1 MTVPGPSTEQ
11 AGSAPQAAP
20 LGRPGRTRTIFIG
33 SGGFGALALRE
44 LTRIPSVDIVG
55 VVTAPARPS
64 GRSGTVTPTPIAQEA
79 RFLGVGPILTPE
91 RLRDPAASVDIL
103 ALGADLVVLADYG
116 RIVPELLLDFRHGAL
131 NLHPS
136 LLPRHRGAAPIQA
149 TILAGD
155 RETGVSIIRMD
166 RGVDTG
172 PIVASERV
180 PLTGHETAP
189 ELESRLAALA
199 ADLLAR
205 TVEPWIR
212 GELVARP
219 QDEAAATLTRPLQR
233 ADGRLDPH
241 RPAVELERAIRA
253 YLPWPGT
260 YLETGLMGRLIVR
273 SGIAGPSAS
282 SDEPGRL
289 VAEGD
294 GLALT
299 TSDGRLLLGQV
310 QLEGRRA
317 MDASTLRRGAPSL
330 VGTAVA

>member
-1 MTVPGPSTEQ
+1 MHGAGTEQ
-11 AGSAPQAAP
+11 TGSAPRGTP
-20 LGRPGRTRTIFIG
+20 TGRPGRTRTLFIG
-33 SGGFGALALRE
+33 SGGFGAESLRE
-44 LTRIPSVDIVG
+44 LTAIPGLDIVG
-55 VVTAPARPS
+55 VVTAPARPA

-79 RFLGVGPILTPE
+79 RLLGVGPILTPD
-91 RLRDPAASVDIL
+91 RLREPTATEQIL

-116 RIVPELLLDFRHGAL
+116 RIVPEALLDFQHGAL

-136 LLPRHRGAAPIQA
+136 LLPRHRGASPIPA

-155 RETGVSIIRMD
+155 LETGVSIIRMD

-172 PIVASERV
+172 PVVAVERV
-180 PLTGHETAP
+180 KLTGHETAP
-189 ELESRLAALA
+189 ELESLLATLA

-205 TVEPWIR
+205 TVEPWVR
-212 GELVARP
+212 GELAAQP
-219 QDEAAATLTRPLQR
+219 QDEDVATNTRPLER
-233 ADGRLDPH
+233 GDGRLDPH
-241 RPAVELERAIRA
+241 KPAVELERAIRA

-260 YLETGLMGRLIVR
+260 FVETGLMGRLIVR
-273 SGIAGPSAS
+273 SGLVGPSAT
-282 SDEPGRL
+282 SDTPGHL

-299 TSDGRLLLGQV
+299 TSNGRLVLGQV

>member
-1 MTVPGPSTEQ
+1 MTVPGPSAAQT
-11 AGSAPQAAP
+11 GSAPQAAP
-20 LGRPGRTRTIFIG
+20 LGRPGRARTIFIG
-33 SGGFGALALRE
+33 SGGFGAESLRE
-44 LTRIPSVDIVG
+44 LTAIPSVDIVG
-55 VVTAPARPS
+55 VVTAPPRPS

-79 RFLGVGPILTPE
+79 RLLGVGPVLTPE
-91 RLRDPAASVDIL
+91 RLRDPMASVDIL
-103 ALGADLVVLADYG
+103 ALGAERVVLADYG
-116 RIVPELLLDFRHGAL
+116 SIVPETLLDFRHGAL

-172 PIVASERV
+172 PIVAAERI
-180 PLTGHETAP
+180 PLTGRETAP
-189 ELESRLAALA
+189 ELESHLAMIA
-199 ADLLAR
+199 ANLLAR

-219 QDEAAATLTRPLQR
+219 QAEAAATLTRPL
-233 ADGRLDPH
+233 DPH
-241 RPAVELERAIRA
+241 RPAAELERAIRA
-253 YLPWPGT
+253 DLPWPGT

-282 SDEPGRL
+282 SDQPGRI

-299 TSDGRLLLGQV
+299 TSNGRLLLGQV

>member
-1 MTVPGPSTEQ
+1 VTATE
-11 AGSAPQAAP
+11 
-20 LGRPGRTRTIFIG
+20 RPGRTRTIFIG
-33 SGGFGALALRE
+33 SGGFGVEALRE
-44 LTRIPSVDIVG
+44 LSGIPAIDIVA
-55 VVTAPARPS
+55 VVTAPARPA
-64 GRSGTVTPTPIAQEA
+64 GRSGTLTPTPIAEEA
-79 RFLGVGPILTPE
+79 RLLGIGPVLTPE
-91 RLRDPAASVDIL
+91 RLRDPAATVEIL
-103 ALGADLVVLADYG
+103 ALGADLAVLADYG
-116 RIVPELLLDFRHGAL
+116 RIVPESLLDFRHGAL

-136 LLPRHRGAAPIQA
+136 LLPRHRGAAPIPA

-155 RETGVSIIRMD
+155 RETGVTIIRMD

-172 PIVASERV
+172 PIVAAEKV
-180 PLTGHETAP
+180 PLTGYETAP
-189 ELESRLAALA
+189 ELEARLASLA
-199 ADLLAR
+199 ADLLGR
-205 TVEPWIR
+205 TVGPWVH
-212 GELVARP
+212 GDLQARP
-219 QDEAAATLTRPLQR
+219 QDGVDATQTRPLQR

-253 YLPWPGT
+253 YMPWPGT
-260 YLETGLMGRLIVR
+260 FLDTGRVGRLIVR
-273 SGIAGPSAS
+273 SALVGPSAS

-299 TSDGRLLLGQV
+299 TSNGRLVLGQV